1 MDLEK
6 LQKMAGAV
14 RTGGKGSVRRKKK
27 AVHKSSGNDDKK
39 LQSALKRIGVS
50 TIPGIEEVNIFKEE
64 EVISFS
70 NPKVQAS
77 LAANTFV
84 VSGPSQTKSMAEVL
98 PDFMSQLSPAE
109 LAQLKQM
116 AQQMQT
122 NKAGGES
129 TGDDDVPDLV
139 EDFEQEAE
147 KA

>member
-84 VSGPSQTKSMAEVL
+84 VSGPSQTKSK
-98 PDFMSQLSPAE
+98 LSP
-109 LAQLKQM
+109 
-116 AQQMQT
+116 
-122 NKAGGES
+122 
-129 TGDDDVPDLV
+129 P
-139 EDFEQEAE
+139 
-147 KA
+147 

>member
-1 MDLEK
+1 
-6 LQKMAGAV
+6 
-14 RTGGKGSVRRKKK
+14 
-27 AVHKSSGNDDKK
+27 
-39 LQSALKRIGVS
+39 
-50 TIPGIEEVNIFKEE
+50 
-64 EVISFS
+64 
-70 NPKVQAS
+70 
-77 LAANTFV
+77 
-84 VSGPSQTKSMAEVL
+84 MAEVL